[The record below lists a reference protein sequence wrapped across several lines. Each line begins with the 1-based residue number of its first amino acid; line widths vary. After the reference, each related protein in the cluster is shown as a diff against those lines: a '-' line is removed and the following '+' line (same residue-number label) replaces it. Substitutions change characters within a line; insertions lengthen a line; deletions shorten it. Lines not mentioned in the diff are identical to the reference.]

1 MVLLRTERFFGEPKK
16 VFLWHCCKNNPF
28 VTFIFKSL
36 YKTNT
41 SATIWLVAFC
51 NQMISSLMRLHVNL
65 TSPTL
70 ICPADMKMS
79 MGSGFVSAW
88 SPTRTYSLG
97 RHTKPF
103 GKLVTGS
110 PVRGFPPRP
119 YVALQRCRVH
129 IDVTV
134 RPVLSTPT
142 LRAYCKPEKREN
154 KNRNHANAHASK
166 PRTCKPP
173 HTQLYTMQKHYR
185 KDCICVRNTHTQPTS
200 EYFSISNIAFEVFI
214 SDKRGRG
221 PLRVAWLKI
230 VFWASGT
237 EGNNLMRAP
246 SDRSEIPL
254 KYTLISFQL
263 CALIGED
270 HQSRIIHKETY
281 MLQISRDLSNKRL
294 VQERTRP

>member
-1 MVLLRTERFFGEPKK
+1 MALLQKQS
-16 VFLWHCCKNNPF
+16 
-28 VTFIFKSL
+28 FIFKSL
-36 YKTNT
+36 YETST
-41 SATIWLVAFC
+41 SATIRLVAFC
-51 NQMISSLMRLHVNL
+51 NVMISSLIRLRVNL

-110 PVRGFPPRP
+110 PVWGFPPRP

-142 LRAYCKPEKREN
+142 LQAYCKPETREN
-154 KNRNHANAHASK
+154 KNRNHASAHASK

-173 HTQLYTMQKHYR
+173 HTQLYAIQKHYR
-185 KDCICVRNTHTQPTS
+185 KDCICDRNTHTHTHS
-200 EYFSISNIAFEVFI
+200 LLVNISVF
-214 SDKRGRG
+214 
-221 PLRVAWLKI
+221 
-230 VFWASGT
+230 
-237 EGNNLMRAP
+237 
-246 SDRSEIPL
+246 
-254 KYTLISFQL
+254 
-263 CALIGED
+263 
-270 HQSRIIHKETY
+270 
-281 MLQISRDLSNKRL
+281 QI
-294 VQERTRP
+294 